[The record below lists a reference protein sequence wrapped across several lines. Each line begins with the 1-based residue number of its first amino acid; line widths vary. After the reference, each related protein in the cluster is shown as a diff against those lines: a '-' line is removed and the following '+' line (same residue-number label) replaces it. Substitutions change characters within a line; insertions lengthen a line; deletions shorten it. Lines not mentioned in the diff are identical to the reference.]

1 MFAEQTHED
10 CTVLDVAFREDTN
23 RHADL
28 QGFRGSFSFPRP
40 PQTYEDILYIIL
52 SQTVVNKLL
61 ARVWRKLD

>member
-28 QGFRGSFSFPRP
+28 QGFRGFFQL
-40 PQTYEDILYIIL
+40 PQTTSDI
-52 SQTVVNKLL
+52 
-61 ARVWRKLD
+61 